1 MAQTARAAEEVA
13 ALTDR
18 VDAVVCCAGRLSTT
32 PEWTNEGLERTLALN
47 YLSRFLLVR
56 RILPALRRSSS
67 GRVVLVANAGMYRDT
82 LDLSDLQYR
91 HGRPGLT
98 VSGRTQFANDLFA
111 TELADRVRGTR
122 IQVTCVH
129 SGLVRT
135 GVFRNAHGLP
145 WIAHMVAPHVQ
156 RLFARP
162 PAVGARTP
170 VYLAQDPQASAVNGM
185 FFGPRCKP
193 RTVPPRALRVDRRML
208 LWEASE
214 DLVRPY
220 LPDGIDA
227 C

>member
-1 MAQTARAAEEVA
+1 MAQTARAE
-13 ALTDR
+13 
-18 VDAVVCCAGRLSTT
+18 
-32 PEWTNEGLERTLALN
+32 
-47 YLSRFLLVR
+47 
-56 RILPALRRSSS
+56 
-67 GRVVLVANAGMYRDT
+67 
-82 LDLSDLQYR
+82 QYR

-129 SGLVRT
+129 PGLVRT

-145 WIAHMVAPHVQ
+145 RIARMVAPHVQ

-193 RTVPPRALRVDRRML
+193 RTVPGGRPVGFDKIRRMEPGG
-208 LWEASE
+208 EALENRWSSAAVRRYRAGE
-214 DLVRPY
+214 PTSSRQGRAVVHPVRP
-220 LPDGIDA
+220 A
-227 C
+227 ER